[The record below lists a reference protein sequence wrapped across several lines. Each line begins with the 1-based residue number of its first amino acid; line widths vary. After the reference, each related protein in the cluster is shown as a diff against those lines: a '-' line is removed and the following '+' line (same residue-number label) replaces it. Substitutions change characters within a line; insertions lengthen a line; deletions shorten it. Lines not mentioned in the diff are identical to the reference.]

1 LRKTSV
7 FLIPGSSCKKKVAL
21 LGAYLLG
28 VIPILTVEAGP
39 SADAL
44 ALTCNGCH
52 GPDGIS
58 YGDSIPSIAGQ
69 DARYLLLTLQ
79 RYKEGERKATIMDRI
94 ARGYPI
100 YDLRKIATYF
110 AGKPWEGNPLTGG
123 AHNTSRGEAIHREHC
138 EECHED
144 SGWYQ
149 DKDIPRL
156 AGQGAAYLYLQLMDY
171 AKGDPAMPQ
180 PSKMAERLEGVSEED
195 LWELSQFYRQAP
207 PRVAAEAK

>member
-1 LRKTSV
+1 LRKNKAIV
-7 FLIPGSSCKKKVAL
+7 LPRGGRKKKITL

-28 VIPILTVEAGP
+28 AIPILCVEAGP
-39 SADAL
+39 SAEAL
-44 ALTCNGCH
+44 SLACNGCH

-69 DARYLLLTLQ
+69 DARYIFLTLK
-79 RYKEGERKATIMDRI
+79 RYKESERKATIMDRI

-100 YDLRKIATYF
+100 YDLRKIADYF
-110 AGKPWEGNPLTGG
+110 AAKPWEGNPLASG
-123 AHNTSRGEAIHREHC
+123 ANDTSRGEAIHREHC
-138 EECHED
+138 EECHEN

-156 AGQGAAYLYLQLMDY
+156 AGQGASYLYQQLTDY
-171 AKGDPAMPQ
+171 AKGDAAMPQ
-180 PSKMAERLEGVSEED
+180 PSKMAERLEGASEED

-207 PRVAAEAK
+207 PRGAAEAN